1 MKKLILL
8 TLITGF
14 IFTAFSASAQ
24 KKEKPSPP
32 DTVKNTT
39 SKGVAISIAY
49 SQPGIKGRTLGK
61 EIATYGKEWRT
72 GANEQTAI
80 TFSKDVKVEGHDL
93 PAGKYSIWS
102 IPGEKEWVIIINK
115 NTTNWGTDHD
125 VPADVFQFTVK
136 TQKSPAFAERL
147 KFKIEKSGKV
157 SFVWGD
163 AMVAFEVK

>member
-1 MKKLILL
+1 MKKLFLL
-8 TLITGF
+8 ALIAGCM
-14 IFTAFSASAQ
+14 FTAFNVSAQ
-24 KKEKPSPP
+24 KKERPSPP
-32 DTVKNTT
+32 DTVRATT
-39 SKGVAISIAY
+39 SKGVNITIAY

-80 TFSKDVKVEGHDL
+80 TFSKDVTIEGNKL

-125 VPADVFQFTVK
+125 VAADLFRFTVK
-136 TQKSPAFAERL
+136 TQKAPAFAERM
-147 KFKIEKSGKV
+147 KFSITKSGKV

-163 AMVAFEVK
+163 AMVAFDVK